1 MSENIQC
8 NYMNIKKV
16 DKQICH
22 DYYIKNTLSE
32 NIDYKALYELVKIE
46 NSKLVK
52 QNIKLNQ
59 ELDKYKMMYSKKS

>member
-8 NYMNIKKV
+8 NYTNIKKV